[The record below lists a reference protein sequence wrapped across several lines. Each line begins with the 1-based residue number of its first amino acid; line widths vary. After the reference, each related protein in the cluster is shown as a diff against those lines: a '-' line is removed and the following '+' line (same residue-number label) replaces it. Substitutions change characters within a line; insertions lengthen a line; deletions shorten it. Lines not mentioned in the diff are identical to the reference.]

1 MEQNNQ
7 QNAINLIQHIKH
19 IIDVLDTMNQNENN
33 YKQEIPLM
41 DLLHTSN
48 IQQIDYSLV
57 SQHSESIRFL
67 AEFFATR
74 TLQNRT
80 NAYIKKHNLYHIFN
94 QVIQGLKHCETT
106 MNRLFNYIQERERQ
120 KSEIKTACMY
130 LSLVS
135 LKQCNIESYYQNRR
149 SVSGTRR
156 LKSKSKLRKS
166 IKSNTL
172 TRYEKNF
179 QNKYGDSCDLSNDNA
194 YSNGLIALQTMIDN
208 PDIMNSTKAFIY
220 TGFSIFL
227 IHPFLLTST
236 LLHVKFFREKLR
248 IKIPNE
254 KVIDIFSE
262 YLNVSQ
268 LNALMDKMKSII
280 QISEKASIIQV
291 VSNQSTTNELQ
302 QQHGEPAENTQA
314 ENIQP
319 RSTIEIR
326 PRENTQ
332 TENIQPRSTIEIR
345 PRENTQT
352 NQSNLLND
360 YYIKELRNYIKE
372 LRKIIDNIESR
383 ILKLSPTINEESFY
397 EKRRLEPIIVKSK
410 ELIEIIEKVK
420 IMKRNHA
427 IVSLKCLPY
436 VTIGTVALQKYYDHL
451 IEKRY
456 TQSEFF
462 HTKVQETIDSLNF
475 ILRYGITK
483 KNMNEQRRKKMTIR
497 KKNALTK
504 ARRLVQLQGNSSIED
519 VRLRS
524 AIKEIYRLKL
534 EKRNL
539 YIEQKRKR
547 YDTTRVE
554 AQIKMLMI
562 IHKKILNVNDD
573 QNMNNNSKQ
582 HEIDNILKII
592 ENFERIPIKVGY
604 VK

>member
-1 MEQNNQ
+1 M
-7 QNAINLIQHIKH
+7 
-19 IIDVLDTMNQNENN
+19 
-33 YKQEIPLM
+33 
-41 DLLHTSN
+41 
-48 IQQIDYSLV
+48 
-57 SQHSESIRFL
+57 
-67 AEFFATR
+67 
-74 TLQNRT
+74 
-80 NAYIKKHNLYHIFN
+80 
-94 QVIQGLKHCETT
+94 
-106 MNRLFNYIQERERQ
+106 
-120 KSEIKTACMY
+120 
-130 LSLVS
+130 
-135 LKQCNIESYYQNRR
+135 
-149 SVSGTRR
+149 
-156 LKSKSKLRKS
+156 
-166 IKSNTL
+166 
-172 TRYEKNF
+172 
-179 QNKYGDSCDLSNDNA
+179 
-194 YSNGLIALQTMIDN
+194 
-208 PDIMNSTKAFIY
+208 
-220 TGFSIFL
+220 
-227 IHPFLLTST
+227 
-236 LLHVKFFREKLR
+236 
-248 IKIPNE
+248 
-254 KVIDIFSE
+254 
-262 YLNVSQ
+262 
-268 LNALMDKMKSII
+268 
-280 QISEKASIIQV
+280 
-291 VSNQSTTNELQ
+291 
-302 QQHGEPAENTQA
+302 
-314 ENIQP
+314 
-319 RSTIEIR
+319 
-326 PRENTQ
+326 
-332 TENIQPRSTIEIR
+332 
-345 PRENTQT
+345 
-352 NQSNLLND
+352 
-360 YYIKELRNYIKE
+360 
-372 LRKIIDNIESR
+372 
-383 ILKLSPTINEESFY
+383 
-397 EKRRLEPIIVKSK
+397 
-410 ELIEIIEKVK
+410 IEIIEKVK